1 MRFKYM
7 LIKEDGKFECQMT
20 GLPEIVVPSQTVMDC
35 DPNSTYIH

>member
-20 GLPEIVVPSQTVMDC
+20 GLPEIVVHPTVMDC